1 MRQAPSDTLEGRAW
15 LQQKPSPVPQ
25 IEVPEGLKLETAQ
38 ENNRILWFCLFA
50 YFSSSQ
56 RRLGANRGSNVMK
69 H

>member
-38 ENNRILWFCLFA
+38 ENNSILWFCLLIFPA
-50 YFSSSQ
+50 AREDWEQ
-56 RRLGANRGSNVMK
+56 TEAQM
-69 H
+69 